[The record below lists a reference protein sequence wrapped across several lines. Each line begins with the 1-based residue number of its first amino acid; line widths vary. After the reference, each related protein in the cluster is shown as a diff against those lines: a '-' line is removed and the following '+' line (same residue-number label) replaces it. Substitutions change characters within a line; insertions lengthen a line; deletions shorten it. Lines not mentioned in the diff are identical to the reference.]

1 MDKLIGACLVAQ
13 SGGPTAVI
21 NASAYGVIRT
31 ALDDDTITHVYGAA
45 HGIRGVLDDILYDMD
60 QEDEHELR
68 LLLNTPSASLGS
80 CRYKLK
86 DYEEDDSDCR
96 RILEVFKKHDIRYF
110 FYIGGND
117 SMDTCNKIS
126 KYFQKEQYVCRV
138 IGVPKTVDNDLYGTD
153 HCPGF
158 ASAAKYVITS
168 CMEMRRDCNVYDY
181 FSVLIVEVMGRH
193 AGWLAGAAGV
203 ATATGDGPDLVY
215 MPETDF
221 DMGQFLTDVKRVM
234 DERGDCMVVVSEGI
248 HDKNGVFIAEYG
260 AAVANTDSFGH
271 KQLGGVASTLVS
283 YVKAKL
289 GVKKIRGVELSL
301 LQRCSSHFASATDI
315 NESFAAGRAA
325 VKAAVNG
332 MSDKMMAFHRLTD
345 VYGDYACE
353 VVPQDLSLAA
363 NTEKK
368 VPREWINEAGNGVT
382 QEFVEYVLPLIQG
395 TPNLPL
401 ENGLPRFA
409 KLKRIV
415 VK

>member
-1 MDKLIGACLVAQ
+1 M
-13 SGGPTAVI
+13 
-21 NASAYGVIRT
+21 
-31 ALDDDTITHVYGAA
+31 
-45 HGIRGVLDDILYDMD
+45 
-60 QEDEHELR
+60 
-68 LLLNTPSASLGS
+68 
-80 CRYKLK
+80 
-86 DYEEDDSDCR
+86 
-96 RILEVFKKHDIRYF
+96 EVFKKHDIRYF

-126 KYFQKEQYVCRV
+126 KFLQKEQYLCRV
-138 IGVPKTVDNDLYGTD
+138 IGVPKTIDNDLYGTD

-181 FSVLIVEVMGRH
+181 YSAVIVEVMGRH

-221 DMGQFLTDVKRVM
+221 DMDQFLTDVKRIM

-248 HDKNGVFIAEYG
+248 HDKNGKFIAEYG
-260 AAVANTDSFGH
+260 APDASTDSFGH

-283 YVKAKL
+283 YVKQKW

-332 MSDKMMAFHRLTD
+332 MTDKMMA
-345 VYGDYACE
+345 
-353 VVPQDLSLAA
+353 LAA
-363 NTEKK
+363 FT
-368 VPREWINEAGNGVT
+368 A
-382 QEFVEYVLPLIQG
+382 
-395 TPNLPL
+395 
-401 ENGLPRFA
+401 A
-409 KLKRIV
+409 
-415 VK
+415 